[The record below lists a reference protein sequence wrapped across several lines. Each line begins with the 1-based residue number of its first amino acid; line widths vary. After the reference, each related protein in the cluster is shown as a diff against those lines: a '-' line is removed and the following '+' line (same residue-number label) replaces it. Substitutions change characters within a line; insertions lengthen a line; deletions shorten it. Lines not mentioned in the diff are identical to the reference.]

1 MARNNRSEI
10 IRLIING
17 MVIAAIIVGVVFLVR
32 KCNAGEN
39 SEWELENHPLKIEN
53 IRKIAELST
62 VSYLDEVVVDT
73 IEYYDGLG
81 EQITGNVK
89 KLSDIENWKY
99 SIRGSAIKRR
109 LTLIVGGEVRYG
121 FDLKDT
127 TFQTRF
133 SGDSVFVT
141 VARPKILDILVPP
154 SKTTVFQEHGKWH
167 DSARR
172 KLQQKAVN
180 TLSHRSEQLGLEEK
194 SKKQLESLL
203 QKLITDERT
212 LIVTYQ

>member
-1 MARNNRSEI
+1 MARSKRREI
-10 IRLIING
+10 IRLVINVT
-17 MVIAAIIVGVVFLVR
+17 MITVLVVGAVLLLR
-32 KCNAGEN
+32 KCRSGET
-39 SEWELENHPLKIEN
+39 SGWELENHPLKIEN

-62 VSYLDEVVVDT
+62 VSYQDEVVMDT

-81 EQITGNVK
+81 DQITGNVK

-99 SIRGSAIKRR
+99 SIRGSYIKRR
-109 LTLIVGGEVRYG
+109 LTLIIGGEVRYG

-127 TFQTRF
+127 TFHVSF

-141 VARPKILDILVPP
+141 VAEPKILDILVVP
-154 SKTTVFQEHGKWH
+154 SKTSVFQEHGKWN

-172 KLQQKAVN
+172 KLQQKAIN
-180 TLSHRSEQLGLEEK
+180 TLSWRSKKLGLEEK

-203 QKLITDERT
+203 QKLVTDKRI
-212 LIVTYQ
+212 LIVTYK